1 MLSKDVT
8 VINGMVRTKDS
19 IKMKDKI
26 VNYRGQMIDVGAG
39 SMGDW
44 SSICSIPGNPTNPI
58 GAWGKTEQEAIEN
71 IKPKIDKVL
80 SNKTKDQ
87 DNEKIE
93 GYGVKGNNNDKWRRI
108 FSNRAEMMKWV
119 ESNNAEIQGTRKA
132 EPNERVGNVD
142 KKTKDEG
149 KYKIYWIN
157 HNYYSQEEFNTL
169 EEARKYADSKSF
181 EYRIDLNGKPVAS
194 GGALRGFR
202 MMDKKTKDD
211 MAVGNIK
218 EIDYK
223 GYQIQ
228 LRRYENYV
236 GWKILKDGS
245 LISNGQNFYSENR
258 AVEEAKKDIDKL
270 TKDKKTKDAEN
281 GYVAFY
287 KGKRMDVYAN
297 TSYEAQ
303 QKAAKAF
310 GAKKSYEVTV
320 ALAEKNGEQV
330 VHKAVDKK
338 TKDEK
343 FVMEYK
349 GVKIY
354 EEEHPTFGR
363 VYFFYTSAGQ
373 KNQYASVKKAQ
384 EQIDYE
390 KM

>member
-142 KKTKDEG
+142 KKTKDDSG
-149 KYKIYWIN
+149 W
-157 HNYYSQEEFNTL
+157 EEVKAGDYIALNIGGGFV
-169 EEARKYADSKSF
+169 EKAR
-181 EYRIDLNGKPVAS
+181 V
-194 GGALRGFR
+194 
-202 MMDKKTKDD
+202 
-211 MAVGNIK
+211 K
-218 EIDYK
+218 EVK
-223 GYQIQ
+223 
-228 LRRYENYV
+228 
-236 GWKILKDGS
+236 
-245 LISNGQNFYSENR
+245 SNGFLMQYEDGTR
-258 AVEEAKKDIDKL
+258 LVP
-270 TKDKKTKDAEN
+270 KTDFAWI
-281 GYVAFY
+281 VR
-287 KGKRMDVYAN
+287 KG
-297 TSYEAQ
+297 
-303 QKAAKAF
+303 
-310 GAKKSYEVTV
+310 
-320 ALAEKNGEQV
+320 
-330 VHKAVDKK
+330 
-338 TKDEK
+338 
-343 FVMEYK
+343 
-349 GVKIY
+349 
-354 EEEHPTFGR
+354 
-363 VYFFYTSAGQ
+363 
-373 KNQYASVKKAQ
+373 
-384 EQIDYE
+384 
-390 KM
+390 

>member
-80 SNKTKDQ
+80 SN
-87 DNEKIE
+87 
-93 GYGVKGNNNDKWRRI
+93 
-108 FSNRAEMMKWV
+108 
-119 ESNNAEIQGTRKA
+119 
-132 EPNERVGNVD
+132 
-142 KKTKDEG
+142 KTKDEG

-236 GWKILKDGS
+236 GWKILKNGS

-270 TKDKKTKDAEN
+270 TKDKKMKDAMTESQ
-281 GYVAFY
+281 V
-287 KGKRMDVYAN
+287 
-297 TSYEAQ
+297 
-303 QKAAKAF
+303 KASCKQAGREF
-310 GAKKSYEVTV
+310 
-320 ALAEKNGEQV
+320 LA
-330 VHKAVDKK
+330 DK
-338 TKDEK
+338 TKDDSGWEEVKAGDYIALNIGGGFVEK
-343 FVMEYK
+343 ARVKEVKSNGFLMQYEDGTRLVPKTDFAWIVRK
-349 GVKIY
+349 G
-354 EEEHPTFGR
+354 
-363 VYFFYTSAGQ
+363 
-373 KNQYASVKKAQ
+373 
-384 EQIDYE
+384 
-390 KM
+390 